1 MYNKYD
7 FNKKIKDLYKKTKR
21 RNEIRDMYVLNN
33 DFNDDFMR
41 KKIKES
47 IKKVRKD
54 EYKNFESIRQS
65 LEYKRKVTE
74 TRRREDKVRILN
86 KNKENISFKTFN
98 FIMSNHENLDELNKF
113 EYYSVREIAEVCFYC
128 SNKKLFNNLF
138 LKNIK
143 ILAKKYKFKD
153 DDIIF

>member
-7 FNKKIKDLYKKTKR
+7 VNKKIKDLYKKTKS
-21 RNEIRDMYVLNN
+21 RNEIRDMYALNN
-33 DFNDDFMR
+33 DFNDGLMR
-41 KKIKES
+41 EKIKES

-54 EYKNFESIRQS
+54 EYKNYENIRLS
-65 LEYKRKVTE
+65 LKHKRKIKEIT
-74 TRRREDKVRILN
+74 TSEDKVKILN
-86 KNKENISFKTFN
+86 KTKENINFKTFN
-98 FIMSNHENLDELNKF
+98 FILSNHENLNELNKF